1 MVREL
6 FARRDHDDRR
16 GEPMAALDLVTEAA
30 GPYDLQLVAQRDSII
45 VVVKNAY
52 LALHSTGR
60 LRHTGALALPLDGA
74 RLRRLD
80 WRALFAD
87 DWTIVRSVTNPDEAV
102 LLAVRGEVAVLYDT
116 MTSPPTVEVSAPT
129 EAELEAVLDEMR
141 DRLDAQIGP
150 APERVTPIRV
160 WWGIGRPSG
169 PGSQAR
175 RLESLSW
182 NDASAN
188 YPVAVGK
195 RLERLMSYSEPE
207 DESARLIF
215 WHGEPGTGK
224 TSAIR
229 CLLEAWEP
237 WCAGQYIANP
247 DQFFASAEYISTVLT
262 ASRGVR
268 PWGARGERVERPWSL
283 IVAEDCDEYL
293 RPQARGQAGASLGR
307 LLNLTDGLL
316 GRGMKV
322 LVLLTTNEPLGR
334 LHPAITRPGR
344 CLDVTEFTPFTATE
358 AASRLQRPVSE
369 AMTLAEIYEQ
379 INGTAPPTTLLDDA
393 STGHYL

>member
-1 MVREL
+1 
-6 FARRDHDDRR
+6 
-16 GEPMAALDLVTEAA
+16 
-30 GPYDLQLVAQRDSII
+30 
-45 VVVKNAY
+45 
-52 LALHSTGR
+52 
-60 LRHTGALALPLDGA
+60 
-74 RLRRLD
+74 
-80 WRALFAD
+80 
-87 DWTIVRSVTNPDEAV
+87 
-102 LLAVRGEVAVLYDT
+102 
-116 MTSPPTVEVSAPT
+116 
-129 EAELEAVLDEMR
+129 
-141 DRLDAQIGP
+141 
-150 APERVTPIRV
+150 
-160 WWGIGRPSG
+160 
-169 PGSQAR
+169 
-175 RLESLSW
+175 
-182 NDASAN
+182 
-188 YPVAVGK
+188 
-195 RLERLMSYSEPE
+195 
-207 DESARLIF
+207 
-215 WHGEPGTGK
+215 
-224 TSAIR
+224 
-229 CLLEAWEP
+229 LLEAWEP

-283 IVAEDCDEYL
+283 IIAEDCDEYL
-293 RPQARGQAGASLGR
+293 RPQAQGQAGASLGR